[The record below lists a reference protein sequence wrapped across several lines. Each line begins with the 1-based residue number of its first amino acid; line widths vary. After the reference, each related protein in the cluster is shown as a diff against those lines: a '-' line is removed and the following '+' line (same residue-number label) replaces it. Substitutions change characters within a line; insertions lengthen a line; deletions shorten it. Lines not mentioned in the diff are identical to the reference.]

1 MARTPRSSRPRASS
15 TTSLADPSSLVGHA
29 WGANYPTLLRSGV
42 DLFDCASRG
51 APLYLK
57 MGIWLALFFSVLA
70 TVAHA
75 EVTWNQMGD
84 DAGPARRVG
93 RKLTSSNVG
102 DFTLVDISSTIS
114 YDWKFDGAAAA
125 SNGKI
130 VFGPRN
136 ADGMGVF
143 DPSDNSFE
151 LVDISSTISGNAK
164 FRGAAV
170 ASNGKIIFAPNNADG
185 VGVFDP
191 PCDTSNAPTN
201 GGVGDCTR
209 FLPSG
214 STCQPTCDS
223 GYIVSGTS
231 SCTDGTLTAATCS
244 EARPPLSPSPP
255 PLSPVLEAPSSE
267 GNVASLCSCKDRFRR
282 NVKKLK
288 DPAFAEKTELRKRQ

>member
-1 MARTPRSSRPRASS
+1 
-15 TTSLADPSSLVGHA
+15 
-29 WGANYPTLLRSGV
+29 
-42 DLFDCASRG
+42 
-51 APLYLK
+51 
-57 MGIWLALFFSVLA
+57 
-70 TVAHA
+70 
-75 EVTWNQMGD
+75 
-84 DAGPARRVG
+84 
-93 RKLTSSNVG
+93 
-102 DFTLVDISSTIS
+102 
-114 YDWKFDGAAAA
+114 
-125 SNGKI
+125 
-130 VFGPRN
+130 
-136 ADGMGVF
+136 MGVF
-143 DPSDNSFE
+143 DPTDNSFE
-151 LVDISSTISGNAK
+151 LVDISSTISANAK
-164 FRGAAV
+164 FRGAAAASNGMIIFEPWNADGV
-170 ASNGKIIFAPNNADG
+170 GVFDPTDNSFELVDISSTVSANNKFRGAAAASNGKIIFAPWDADG

-191 PCDTSNAPTN
+191 PCDASNAPTN

-255 PLSPVLEAPSSE
+255 PLSPSPPPLSPSPPPLSPVLEAPSSE